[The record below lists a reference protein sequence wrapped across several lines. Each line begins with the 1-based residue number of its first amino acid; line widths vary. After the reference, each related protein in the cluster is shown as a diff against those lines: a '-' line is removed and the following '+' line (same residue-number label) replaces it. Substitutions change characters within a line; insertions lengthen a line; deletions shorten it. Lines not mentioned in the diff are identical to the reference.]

1 MAKNPKENRLWVK
14 QEKRI
19 VKLLYRKGLL
29 DGFKISE
36 FYWAEYRWMNRK
48 KYKSKY
54 SKYRFPI
61 YKPEVHY
68 MTTDY
73 WGESDEHGIVN
84 TIIEHFYWDNVDEEN
99 WNSTSGEYPQSTFPN
114 MSREQFIKYLSK
126 LPTKV
131 KDNKINKVL
140 KTQNKDE

>member
-1 MAKNPKENRLWVK
+1 
-14 QEKRI
+14 
-19 VKLLYRKGLL
+19 
-29 DGFKISE
+29 
-36 FYWAEYRWMNRK
+36 MNRK

-99 WNSTSGEYPQSTFPN
+99 WDSTSGEYPQSTFPN